1 MSSVKSLPALTG
13 IQDILRAEQG
23 EVYQLV
29 FKSLKSDELFFL
41 RGLKNMAEKKPH
53 LFEDGRDKERLDA
66 KEEDDRFWF
75 GEENWFNPF
84 FKFVSFVCVV

>member
-1 MSSVKSLPALTG
+1 MIFNVVWR
-13 IQDILRAEQG
+13 IW
-23 EVYQLV
+23 
-29 FKSLKSDELFFL
+29 LKRNL
-41 RGLKNMAEKKPH
+41 H

-66 KEEDDRFWF
+66 KEEDDKFWF

>member
-1 MSSVKSLPALTG
+1 
-13 IQDILRAEQG
+13 
-23 EVYQLV
+23 
-29 FKSLKSDELFFL
+29 
-41 RGLKNMAEKKPH
+41 MAEKKPH

-66 KEEDDRFWF
+66 KEEDDKFWF

>member
-1 MSSVKSLPALTG
+1 M
-13 IQDILRAEQG
+13 I
-23 EVYQLV
+23 
-29 FKSLKSDELFFL
+29 FL
-41 RGLKNMAEKKPH
+41 RGMKNMAEKKPH

-66 KEEDDRFWF
+66 QEEDDKFWF